1 MDDKYQYSTNL
12 FKKLDNLEDL
22 HFKDVLCFWSDLLGF
37 GNDFF
42 QNQWKL
48 NYEMKRK
55 VFDRLRNAHKEF
67 LINTSPFIEH
77 SLVLNDGLVKVC
89 NLDSKSVNHPDIIGL
104 YLRGCIN
111 THLRINEIELENN
124 LPGCRSILTF
134 GESIDYIVDNVT
146 IDDYVSIYTK
156 KNPNELSEITKK
168 TNNKIVVYNPSPFQM
183 NTAFSKSYI
192 LDSLGSKHGITGNSL
207 FIDQSVIDF
216 MKNLSEKFNFSFE
229 ETNDGG
235 LYCVR
240 ILKEKDHPSFGFEI
254 DKTIDISYKD
264 WKTKVYRI
272 ANFNPHDEKISEFKF
287 ELKNS
292 S

>member
-156 KNPNELSEITKK
+156 KNPNELSEIAKK
-168 TNNKIVVYNPSPFQM
+168 TNNEIVVYNPSPFQM